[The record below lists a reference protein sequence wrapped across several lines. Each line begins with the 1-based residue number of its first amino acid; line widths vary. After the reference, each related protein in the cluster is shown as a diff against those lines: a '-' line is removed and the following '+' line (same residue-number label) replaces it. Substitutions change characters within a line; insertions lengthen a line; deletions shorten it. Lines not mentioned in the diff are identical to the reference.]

1 MKKLKVL
8 IVFLLLSS
16 IAFSQKDTVNN
27 TKSFSIPVVKK
38 IMKDVLRGDSA
49 KAQLDLAN
57 LELNELQKKIIL
69 KDTIIFNLR
78 EKESNYLSIIDKEKE
93 KYDLMKEY
101 TDDLK
106 KDYKKL
112 KRNSTL
118 KSVFSGA
125 LTVLL
130 TYFLISK

>member
-1 MKKLKVL
+1 
-8 IVFLLLSS
+8 
-16 IAFSQKDTVNN
+16 
-27 TKSFSIPVVKK
+27 
-38 IMKDVLRGDSA
+38 MKDVLRGDSA

-112 KRNSTL
+112 KRNSIL

>member
-1 MKKLKVL
+1 
-8 IVFLLLSS
+8 
-16 IAFSQKDTVNN
+16 
-27 TKSFSIPVVKK
+27 
-38 IMKDVLRGDSA
+38 MKDVLRGDSA

-57 LELNELQKKIIL
+57 LELNELQKKITL

-78 EKESNYLSIIDKEKE
+78 EKELNYLSIIDKEKE

-118 KSVFSGA
+118 KSVFTGA

>member
-1 MKKLKVL
+1 
-8 IVFLLLSS
+8 
-16 IAFSQKDTVNN
+16 
-27 TKSFSIPVVKK
+27 
-38 IMKDVLRGDSA
+38 MKDVLRGDSA

-101 TDDLK
+101 ADNLK

-125 LTVLL
+125 ITVLL